1 MKISYSNWQSID
13 YASFR
18 SALDETLST
27 GDQFVDILADDSL
40 AYGVTKYSNSSI
52 SGYWGGYQ
60 FAIKGNSF
68 SSNTPTVTSITF
80 SNNVELFKL
89 SGKMSLNSDG
99 ETVDGYISN
108 INYSN
113 TSTAVGFNFSGK
125 GYVGSF
131 DGTVSYTFSGNKYS
145 YSGNFI
151 TDVNDPS
158 GMGII
163 SGTVTGFSFENA
175 QGDKINVSGVSLD
188 YATFVSLTNT
198 TSNISNLYAAL
209 SFDGNDTITGTSG
222 NDTLDGEGGVDTLIG
237 GAGNDTYVVD
247 LLSNGALQ
255 DKVTEAKNAG
265 VDTLELRGDL
275 VLSNAVN
282 IKLGKNVENLD
293 ISLTNNSLLNLTG
306 DNVANTLTGNA
317 ANNVIDGGK
326 GADTMIGGDGNDTYV
341 LDNAGDIVIE
351 ASNAGIDQVNIKF
364 NGSYTLGDNV
374 ENGFI
379 AHGKAF
385 TLNGNALDNVLTGGS
400 GKNILDG
407 GVGND
412 TLTGG
417 KGADTFV
424 FKLAD
429 AGSAGAPSSDTIADF
444 TIKQKDVLDL
454 RDLLSSA
461 DETDLNGL
469 LNFIDVTTDGT
480 NTQLHISSSGG
491 FAGGTYDASA
501 ENATITL
508 TNVNLLSGTD
518 ESALLQNLIN
528 KNQLLID

>member
-1 MKISYSNWQSID
+1 MKISYSNWQSVD
-13 YASFR
+13 FTSFR

-60 FAIKGNSF
+60 FAVKGNSF
-68 SSNTPTVTSITF
+68 SSYTPTITSITF

-113 TSTAVGFNFSGK
+113 TSTAVGFNFMGK
-125 GYVGSF
+125 AYVSSF

-175 QGDKINVSGVSLD
+175 QGDKINVSGVSID

-198 TSNISNLYAAL
+198 SSNILNLYAAL
-209 SFDGNDTITGTSG
+209 SFDGNDTVTGTSG
-222 NDTLDGEGGVDTLIG
+222 DDSLDGGAGTDTLIG
-237 GAGNDTYVVD
+237 GQGNDTYLVD
-247 LLSNGALQ
+247 LLSNGTVQ
-255 DKVTEAKNAG
+255 DKITEDKNAG
-265 VDTLELRGDL
+265 VDTLQLRGDVAL
-275 VLSNAVN
+275 ASAST
-282 IKLGKNVENLD
+282 IKLAKNVENLD

-306 DNVANTLTGNA
+306 DNAANTLTGNG

-326 GADTMIGGDGNDTYV
+326 GADTMIGGAGNDTYV

-351 ASNAGIDQVNIKF
+351 AVNGGTDEVNIKF

-374 ENGFI
+374 ENGFV
-379 AHGKAF
+379 AHSKAL
-385 TLNGNALDNVLTGGS
+385 TLNGNSLNNTLTGGN

-407 GVGND
+407 GVGD
-412 TLTGG
+412 DMLTGG

-429 AGSAGAPSSDTIADF
+429 IGSAGAPSNDTITDF
-444 TIKQKDVLDL
+444 SVKLKDVLDL
-454 RDLLSSA
+454 RDLLPSA
-461 DETDLNGL
+461 NESDSTGL
-469 LNFIDVTTDGT
+469 LTYIDVTTDGT
-480 NTQLHISSSGG
+480 HTQLHISTSAG
-491 FAGGTYDASA
+491 FANGDYDATA

-508 TNVNLLSGTD
+508 SGVNLLAGTSED
-518 ESALLQNLIN
+518 ALLQNLIN